1 MWLFCYGFPNHN
13 DKFCKDKTGISNES
27 FYEYKKAWLAMFEWF
42 YTNQDKKLGG
52 KNKIVEIDE
61 ALLGKKH

>member
-1 MWLFCYGFPNHN
+1 
-13 DKFCKDKTGISNES
+13 
-27 FYEYKKAWLAMFEWF
+27 MFEWF